1 MMQKNVLEW
10 LDQTVENNPKKVAYE
25 SEVMSITFEE
35 LQLQSK
41 RIGSVI
47 SQLKLGKSP
56 IAVVLGREVTTISA
70 FLGVVYSGH
79 AYAPLDASLPQVRME
94 RILRILNPSAVIYN
108 SKSEEIVKNCLLE
121 AGIEHCQLLDL
132 EKLMTGE
139 ICEKELEKVRNEMTE
154 EDPLYVIFT
163 SGSSG
168 NPKGVMTSHHA
179 LMCYIEAY
187 ADVMRIEKA
196 DRLGCQSPLDYIAA
210 IRDIY
215 LPLRYGAY
223 SYLLPK
229 ELFMQ
234 PDKLFAVMN
243 EKKITCIGW
252 SVSAL
257 TVLTSMGAFKDIC
270 LTELSK
276 VCFSGS
282 VMPGRVLKLWQQKLP
297 NARFVNQYGPTEAT
311 ASCTYYVVE
320 HEVAEDEVLPIGT
333 PYENYRIFL
342 LNSDGTE
349 TGPGKIGE
357 ICVSGPI
364 LALGYYNDPERSKS
378 SFIQN
383 PINHGYFERIYRT
396 GDFGRV
402 REDGLLEY
410 HGRMDRQI
418 KHMGHR
424 VELDEIEAA
433 AMQSEGIRECVVLYH
448 EGKEVIYLFYSGNKE
463 KRDLILDL
471 RKILPGFMIPR
482 KVIGLDRI
490 PKLPNGKMDME
501 KLKERM
507 Q

>member
-10 LDQTVENNPKKVAYE
+10 LEQTVKNDPKKVAYE
-25 SEVMSITFEE
+25 SETMSITFGE

-41 RIGSVI
+41 RIGSAI
-47 SQLKLGKSP
+47 SQLQMGKSP

-79 AYAPLDASLPQVRME
+79 AYAPLDASLPQVRIA
-94 RILRILNPSAVIYN
+94 RILRILNPSAVICD
-108 SKSEEIVKNCLLE
+108 SKSKEIVRACLLE
-121 AGIEHCQLLDL
+121 AGLEDCQLLDL
-132 EKLMTGE
+132 EELMAGE

-187 ADVMRIEKA
+187 AGVMRIEKE

-243 EKKITCIGW
+243 EKKITSIGW

-257 TVLTSMGAFKDIC
+257 TVLTSMGAFKDEG
-270 LTELSK
+270 LRALSK

-282 VMPGRVLKLWQQKLP
+282 VMPGRVLKLWQKKLP

-311 ASCTYYVVE
+311 ASCTYYVVD
-320 HEVAEDEVLPIGT
+320 HEVSEVEVLPIGI
-333 PYENYRIFL
+333 PYENYRVFL
-342 LNSDGTE
+342 LKQDDTE
-349 TGPGKIGE
+349 AEPGEIGE

-364 LALGYYNDPERSKS
+364 LALGYYNDPERTKN

-383 PINHGYFERIYRT
+383 PINHKYFERIYRT
-396 GDFGRV
+396 GDFGRF

-424 VELDEIEAA
+424 VELDEIEVA
-433 AMQSEGIRECVVLYH
+433 AMQSENVRECVVLYH
-448 EGKEVIYLFYSGNKE
+448 EAKEVLYLFYSGDKE

-482 KVIGLDRI
+482 KVIGLDML

-507 Q
+507 